1 MTVGELDDIQ
11 YDLEVD
17 GEQVRRQLG
26 RKAWEARGWATVAVV
41 FQERDKAGEWKP
53 AKLAL
58 FKFRRVHEVWK
69 KESSIHLDGT
79 DALALGELLAGPWR
93 SALAETLL

>member
-1 MTVGELDDIQ
+1 MTVGELDEVQ

-17 GEQVRRQLG
+17 GECVRRQLG
-26 RKAWEARGWATVAVV
+26 RKIWEVRGWATVAVV

-58 FKFRRVHEVWK
+58 LKFRRMHEIWK
-69 KESSIHLDGT
+69 KESSINLDGA
-79 DALALGELLAGPWR
+79 DALALGELIVGEWR
-93 SALAETLL
+93 DALATAY

>member
-1 MTVGELDDIQ
+1 MTVGELDEVQ

-26 RKAWEARGWATVAVV
+26 RKIWETRGWATVAVV
-41 FQERDKAGEWKP
+41 FQDRDKAGEWKP

-58 FKFRRVHEVWK
+58 LKFRRIHEVWK
-69 KESSIHLDGT
+69 KESSINLDGA
-79 DALALGELLAGPWR
+79 DALVLGELIAGDWR
-93 SALAETLL
+93 AALATSC

>member
-1 MTVGELDDIQ
+1 MTVGELDEVH

-26 RKAWEARGWATVAVV
+26 RKIWETRGWATVAVM
-41 FQERDKAGEWKP
+41 FQERDKTGEWKP

-58 FKFRRVHEVWK
+58 LKFRRIHEVWK
-69 KESSIHLDGT
+69 KESSINLDGT
-79 DALALGELLAGPWR
+79 DALALGELITGVWR
-93 SALAETLL
+93 DAMSS

>member
-1 MTVGELDDIQ
+1 MTVGELEDVH

-26 RKAWEARGWATVAVV
+26 RKIWETRSWATVAVL
-41 FQERDKAGEWKP
+41 FQERDRAGEWKP

-58 FKFRRVHEVWK
+58 LKFRRVHEVWK
-69 KESSIHLDGT
+69 KESSINLDGT
-79 DALALGELLAGPWR
+79 DALALGGLLVGDWR
-93 SALAETLL
+93 ESLASAC